1 MMTSITWK
9 KAEERDRIMAYFQ
22 EYTKSLSFDVL
33 RDLTLW
39 LALKLA
45 ASMTLSR
52 LVTWREN
59 LEKRGLDEETHLPPY
74 DEPHWRCSV
83 CGTTDHHVD
92 GEDNIVE
99 NPTRELGR

>member
-1 MMTSITWK
+1 MTSITRK
-9 KAEERDRIMAYFQ
+9 KAKERERIMAYFQ
-22 EYTKSLSFDVL
+22 EYTMSLPFDVL

-45 ASMTLSR
+45 SSMTLSR
-52 LVTWREN
+52 LVTWRVN
-59 LEKRGLDEETHLPPY
+59 CEKRAADEETHLPPY

-92 GEDNIVE
+92 GEGNIVE
-99 NPTRELGR
+99 NPARGQGS

>member
-1 MMTSITWK
+1 MTSITWK

-74 DEPHWRCSV
+74 DEPRPVTAICPRCGEGFTV
-83 CGTTDHHVD
+83 FTDDHTK
-92 GEDNIVE
+92 GEK
-99 NPTRELGR
+99 